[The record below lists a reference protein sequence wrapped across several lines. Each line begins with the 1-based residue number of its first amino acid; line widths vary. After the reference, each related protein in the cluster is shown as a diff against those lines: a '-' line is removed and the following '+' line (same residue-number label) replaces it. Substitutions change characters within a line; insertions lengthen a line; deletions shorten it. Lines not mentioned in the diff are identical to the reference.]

1 MSRTHDIVLLG
12 ATGFTGGL
20 TAVELANRAPE
31 DAKLALAGRNRAKL
45 EATRDALVAAAPRL
59 ADAELI
65 VADASDAAAMRKLA
79 ASTKVLITT
88 VGPYVLYGDE
98 VVAACAAEG
107 TAYADLTG
115 EPEFVDRTYIAHH
128 ETALAS
134 GARLVH
140 CCGFDS
146 IPHDL
151 GAQFTAEQFAG
162 DAPLHVRGYV
172 HAVGSTFS
180 GGTLHSALTAFGRV
194 RQTLSTAKER
204 VAVEKTRQVDD
215 GRRAKTE
222 TMKPHRALG
231 YWAAPMPTVDPVI
244 ITRSARALPE
254 YGPDFSYGHYAA
266 IKRLPIAVGGAVA
279 VGTLFAG
286 AQIPP
291 VRRALGRITSPG
303 DGPSEKQLNTATFW
317 VRFVGESGGR
327 RVVTEVAGG
336 EPGYRET
343 SRMLAESGLSLA
355 FDDLP
360 DVAGQVTT
368 AQAMGPALRERLMRS
383 GMTFRVLEGAPVD
396 GGAGSQVQDSTHV
409 RSAS

>member
-45 EATRDALVAAAPRL
+45 ERVRDELAGKAPRL
-59 ADAELI
+59 ADAELV
-65 VADASDAAAMRKLA
+65 VADASDRAAMRDLA
-79 ASTKVLITT
+79 ASTKVLVTT
-88 VGPYVLYGDE
+88 VGPYVLYGHE

-115 EPEFVDRTYIAHH
+115 EPEFVDRSYIEHH
-128 ETALAS
+128 ETAVSS
-134 GARLVH
+134 GAKLVH

-151 GAQFTAEQFAG
+151 GAQFTAEQFPG
-162 DAPLHVRGYV
+162 DAALHMRGYV
-172 HAVGSTFS
+172 HSEGSTPS
-180 GGTLHSALTAFGRV
+180 GGTLHSALTAFSRA
-194 RQTLSTAKER
+194 RKTLSAAKER
-204 VAVEKTRQVDD
+204 VALEKSRQQTD

-254 YGPDFSYGHYAA
+254 FGPDFTYGHYAA
-266 IKRLPIAVGGAVA
+266 VKRLPIAIGGAVA
-279 VGTLFAG
+279 VGGLFAG

-291 VRRALGRITSPG
+291 IRRALGRITSPG
-303 DGPSEKQLNTATFW
+303 DGPSEKQLNSATFW
-317 VRFVGESGGR
+317 VRFVAESGGR
-327 RVVTEVAGG
+327 RIVTEVAGG

-360 DVAGQVTT
+360 DLAGQLTT
-368 AQAMGPALRERLMRS
+368 AQAMGPALRERLIRS
-383 GMTFRVLEGAPVD
+383 GMTFRVLEGDPTSAKSSGPV
-396 GGAGSQVQDSTHV
+396 AATHT
-409 RSAS
+409 